1 MTTSRRSLLAAGAT
15 GTLAVTSGCLDVV
28 FGGEPLEFD
37 AGRVAPTDAALADTG
52 YEVDET
58 DQRSVEQTISLG
70 VDRQVRGSFWSSTY
84 AKRREHEGELRDAS
98 LFAAISLPGMK
109 AVGHSFNPLDGMS
122 SKELL
127 EEILERVDGAYGSIE
142 DVSHEESFSLE
153 ILEAG
158 REVDVFVGETEFA
171 GERVEVDITISS
183 FDHEDDLIV
192 LVGSHPDLL
201 AEESANLELLM
212 ESVEHPVGDG

>member
-1 MTTSRRSLLAAGAT
+1 MTTSRRSLLATGAT
-15 GTLAVTSGCLDVV
+15 GALAATAGCLDVV

-37 AGRVAPTDAALADTG
+37 ADRVAPTDAALADTD
-52 YEVDET
+52 YEVHET
-58 DQRSVEQTISLG
+58 DQRSVERTISVG
-70 VDRQVRGSFWSSTY
+70 VDRQIRGSFWSSTY
-84 AKRREHEGELRDAS
+84 TKRREHEGELRDAS

-109 AVGHSFNPLDGMS
+109 AVGRSLNPLDGMS

-127 EEILERVDGAYGSIE
+127 EEILERVGGTYGSIE
-142 DVSHEESFSLE
+142 DVTHEDSFSLE

-171 GERVEVDITISS
+171 GERVEIDVTIAS

-192 LVGSHPDLL
+192 LVGSHPGLL

-212 ESVEHPVGDG
+212 ESVEHPVGDE